1 MKYLYF
7 ETDADETSGVCIPI
21 SSVVGVD
28 IAAAGAIDL
37 WFNDLGSSNAN
48 DGKIVIN
55 ETSGTE
61 KAVVEAIAKA
71 IHQGAENFVTIA
83 DDTNSEYI
91 HSSITSC
98 GAIAL
103 A

>member
-7 ETDADETSGVCIPI
+7 ETDGDETSGACIPI

-28 IAAAGAIDL
+28 VAGAGAVDV
-37 WFNDLGSSNAN
+37 WFNSLGEANAN
-48 DGKIVIN
+48 DGKIVLN
-55 ETSGTE
+55 VTSGTE
-61 KAVVEAIAKA
+61 KAVSEAIAKA
-71 IHQGAENFVTIA
+71 IYQGAENFVTIA

-103 A
+103 T